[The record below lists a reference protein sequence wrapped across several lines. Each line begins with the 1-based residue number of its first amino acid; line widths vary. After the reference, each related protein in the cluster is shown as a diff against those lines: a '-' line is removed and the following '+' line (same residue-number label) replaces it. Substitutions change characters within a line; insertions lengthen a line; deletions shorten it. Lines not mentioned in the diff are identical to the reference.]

1 MFSLISPHSM
11 RKRAGLASAA
21 GAFFISNA
29 GNVPNEPNYTNTVRY
44 PDTGSAHDRRV
55 AREADDQPRFAASS
69 LSSSLKASR
78 ALRKLSIPAGTP
90 Q

>member
-1 MFSLISPHSM
+1 MFSSISPHSM
-11 RKRAGLASAA
+11 RRRAGLASAA
-21 GAFFISNA
+21 RAIFISDA
-29 GNVPNEPNYTNTVRY
+29 GNVPNEPNYTNAVRY
-44 PDTGSAHDRRV
+44 PDTGSAHDRR
-55 AREADDQPRFAASS
+55 ATHEADDQPRFADSS